1 MYDTIPK
8 ATLCAMTN
16 RCTCLRK
23 ENTEAAQGEGQQGG
37 NQMLKTKMTR
47 EEWSWVLY
55 DVANSAYVLL
65 VATILPILSNEMAIA
80 EGYTANQATAA
91 WSFAATAATLLFIVL
106 GPILGACADNRGAKR
121 KLFLV
126 FFVLGVIGCAVMGFM
141 QGWIAFLVV
150 YVVSKIG
157 FNGSLIF
164 YDSMLTDITED
175 DRMDE
180 VSSRGF
186 AYGYIGSCLPFL
198 LGLAVVLL
206 SQSGVLPLS
215 LPSACLIALLITA
228 VWWSALTVP
237 LLRTYQQRYFV
248 QAQAQPVRE
257 SFRRLLGTL
266 RNIGQNR
273 AAFLF
278 LLAFFFYIDG
288 VYTII
293 EIATPYGI
301 SMGIGTTH
309 LLLAL
314 LLTQVVAFPFAIL
327 FGRLAKKYSTRKLLE
342 TAILIYFGIAL
353 FAFQLDKTWEFWM
366 LAAMVGGVQGGVQ
379 ALSRSFF
386 ARLIP
391 KERSNEFFGFYDI
404 FGKSASFVGTT
415 LMGVIITATN
425 KPNLGVIPIAV
436 MFVIGYLLLRAVPK
450 QENE

>member
-1 MYDTIPK
+1 
-8 ATLCAMTN
+8 
-16 RCTCLRK
+16 
-23 ENTEAAQGEGQQGG
+23 
-37 NQMLKTKMTR
+37 MLKTKMTR

-55 DVANSAYVLL
+55 DIANSAYVLL
-65 VATILPILSNEMAIA
+65 VATILPIFSNAMAEA
-80 EGYTANQATAA
+80 EGYSANQATAA

-106 GPILGACADNRGAKR
+106 GPVLGAFADNKGIKK
-121 KLFLV
+121 KLFLA
-126 FFVLGVIGCAVMGFM
+126 FFVLGVVGCAVMGLM
-141 QGWIAFLVV
+141 KGWMAFLIV

-175 DRMDE
+175 ERMDE
-180 VSSRGF
+180 VSSFGF
-186 AYGYIGSCLPFL
+186 AFGYIGSCIPFI

-206 SQSGVLPLS
+206 SQKGVLPFDLS
-215 LPSACLIALLITA
+215 TACLIALLITA
-228 VWWSALTVP
+228 AWWALLTVP
-237 LLRTYQQRYFV
+237 LLRTYRQRYFV
-248 QAQAQPVRE
+248 QAKVNPVRE
-257 SFRRLLGTL
+257 SFQRLFGTL
-266 RNIGQNR
+266 RNIGENR
-273 AAFLF
+273 AVFLF

-301 SMGIGTTH
+301 SMGIDTTH

-314 LLTQVVAFPFAIL
+314 LLTQIIAFPFAIL

-342 TAILIYFGIAL
+342 ASILIYFGIAL
-353 FAFQLDKTWEFWM
+353 FAFQLDKAWEFWM
-366 LAAMVGGVQGGVQ
+366 LAAMVGCVQGGVQ

-415 LMGVIITATN
+415 LMGIIIAATD
-425 KPNLGVIPIAV
+425 KPNLGVLPIAG

-450 QENE
+450 QENA